1 MINFHHIDCME
12 FMAKVPDKFYR
23 LAIVDPPYGINKD
36 GQIKTTGGHG
46 GRKAHSKK
54 NWDAQRP
61 SGEYFSELFRVSVN
75 QVVWGANYYPEYLK
89 GTMGWIFWD
98 KGQDINQSDG
108 ELAFTSFESAFRR
121 IKMNRVEL
129 LKQGTIHPT
138 EKPIK
143 LYRWILQNYA
153 KPGDNII
160 DTHGGSMSIAIA
172 CDMEGFDLDICEI
185 DREYFYAGV
194 NRFNEYKRQL
204 TLDFNVNN
212 FANLKLGKVKK
223 VL

>member
-23 LAIVDPPYGINKD
+23 LAIVDPPYGIGKD

-46 GRKAHSKK
+46 GRKAHAQKG
-54 NWDAQRP
+54 WDKTRP
-61 SGEYFSELFRVSVN
+61 SENYFSELFRITQN
-75 QVVWGANYYPEYLK
+75 QIIWGANYYPEYLK

-108 ELAFTSFESAFRR
+108 EIAFTSFESALRR

-143 LYRWILQNYA
+143 LYRWLLQNYA

-185 DREYFYAGV
+185 DREYFDAGV
-194 NRFNEYKRQL
+194 KRFNEYKRQL

-212 FANLKLGKVKK
+212 FANSKLDKVKK
-223 VL
+223 VS